1 MIMEPRLAIIGCGL
15 VGRKRLENL
24 PRGSVTVLCDQDLQR
39 AGGLAVQS
47 PGCLVTDS
55 VEQAVN
61 SADVDAVVIA
71 TPHGALC
78 PIAME
83 AVRAGKH
90 VLVEKP
96 AGTGVAQ
103 LELLEA
109 LAEERGTLVRVGYTL
124 RHHRACRKALEI
136 FRSGV
141 LGPMMFVRGRY
152 GHGGRPGYETEWRA
166 DPLLS
171 GGGELIDQGVHLIDL
186 ARMFLG
192 DFTTVEGHVATSFWN
207 MPVEDNAFL
216 SLRTRNG
223 TTAWLHA
230 SCCEWKN
237 LFSLEVYGR
246 QGKLHWEGLGGSYG
260 VERLAHHAMLPQM
273 GPPETEVWE
282 FPQSDDS
289 WKVEN
294 DEFLEDIRKGRQPEP
309 GLKDAMA
316 VLDVVEKIYEKNLR
330 E

>member
-1 MIMEPRLAIIGCGL
+1 MEPRLAIIGCGL

-24 PRGSVTVLCDQDLQR
+24 PRGSVTVLCDRDLQR
-39 AGGLAVQS
+39 AGGLALQN

-71 TPHGALC
+71 TPHGTLC

-103 LELLEA
+103 LEELEA
-109 LAEERGTLVRVGYTL
+109 LAAERGTLVRVGYTL

-186 ARMFLG
+186 ARIFLG
-192 DFTTVEGHVATSFWN
+192 DFTTVEGHVDTSFWN

-216 SLRTRNG
+216 SLRTKNG

-260 VERLAHHAMLPQM
+260 MERLAHHAMLPQM